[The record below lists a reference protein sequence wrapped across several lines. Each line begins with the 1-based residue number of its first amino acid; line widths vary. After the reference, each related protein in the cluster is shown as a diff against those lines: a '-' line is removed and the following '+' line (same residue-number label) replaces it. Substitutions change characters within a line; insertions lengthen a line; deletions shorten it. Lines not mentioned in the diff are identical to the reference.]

1 MQNLSENNKKLEFKK
16 QALLASKHFDKNEKL
31 ILDILMD
38 DKKELSIEKAKE
50 VIKKEQ
56 NRSVK

>member
-1 MQNLSENNKKLEFKK
+1 MSENNKKLEFKK